1 MIPICSFRLKSA
13 KRRKIEDK
21 PFNHS
26 IGEYIAKERIQRN
39 ITQVELS
46 KYFGVKVDAL
56 SSWETNRRPIHP
68 KRLKKALE
76 FIGYVP
82 NKISKFDFT
91 GTQCKL
97 WRLQNN
103 VSLDMF
109 CGMVKVSKDNIIKLE
124 TARYCKISDTLTTTL
139 QTFIRQPAS
148 YYLKE
153 FEHV

>member
-1 MIPICSFRLKSA
+1 
-13 KRRKIEDK
+13 
-21 PFNHS
+21 
-26 IGEYIAKERIQRN
+26 
-39 ITQVELS
+39 
-46 KYFGVKVDAL
+46 VDAL
-56 SSWETNRRPIHP
+56 SSCETNRRPIHP
-68 KRLKKALE
+68 KRLKKALDY
-76 FIGYVP
+76 IGYIP
-82 NKISKFDFT
+82 NKISKFDFI